1 MTLDT
6 LEDHGLRR
14 RVELALANH
23 GDDHIASLTVRD
35 IRALLQHAVDQREAG
50 YRDGFDDG
58 TAEEAKRSEEF
69 IYTDEEMEKAAADAE
84 TEGYAKG
91 FDAGRSQGYDEGYD
105 ARCAEGSPDQ

>member
-6 LEDHGLRR
+6 LEDLGLRR
-14 RVELALANH
+14 RVDLVLANH

-50 YRDGFDDG
+50 HSDGFDDG
-58 TAEEAKRSEEF
+58 TAEEAKRTEEY
-69 IYTDEEMEKAAADAE
+69 IYTDEEMKKAAADAE

-91 FDAGRSQGYDEGYD
+91 YAQGVFDESQ
-105 ARCAEGSPDQ
+105 ARHD